1 MKNRGSRLAREA
13 LRSVVTCAACW
24 RALVS
29 AEEPEAVATQVVT
42 VTSTRSNQAAF
53 NVPASVN
60 VVTAADI
67 HDAFAQV
74 NLSESLGEVPGLFAK
89 DRQNYAQ
96 DLQLSIRGFGA
107 RSTFGLRGIRVYVDG
122 IPATLPDGQGQITN
136 VDLNSVQRIEVLRG
150 PFSAL
155 YGNSSG
161 GVLQVFTEQGAGQP
175 TVEAGF
181 AGGSDGLQRE
191 SVKASGAEGSLGYV
205 LSASHFA
212 TDGWRDHSAAQRDLG
227 NAKLTYDWGDSDH
240 LSLIANAVS
249 LPTAQD
255 PLGLTRAEY
264 QADPKA
270 VDPSAL
276 TFNTR
281 KSTSQTQGGLTWE
294 HRFDASS
301 ALQWTTYTGHRSTT
315 QFQSI
320 PVATQANPL
329 NPGGVI
335 ELGRDYSGNDIQLS
349 HSARLG
355 EQTLTL
361 VAGFSYDTLQE
372 HRQGY
377 QNFMG
382 STLGVK
388 GALRRDER
396 NDVSN
401 ADPYAQ
407 LAWLPT
413 RSWEVDLGLRHSDVS
428 FRSHD
433 FYVTSSNPD
442 DSGHADYR
450 ATLPVLGALYKPAGW
465 LRLYATAAKGFETP
479 TLNELA
485 YRADGNSGLNFGLRP
500 SRSRSFETGV
510 KANLAEAGQITLA
523 LFESDTRDEIVT
535 LTNVGGRSTY
545 QNGGRTRRTGV
556 EMSWTAELPADLH
569 WTTAIATLNARYRDG
584 FMTCATTPCA
594 APNLAVPAGNRMPG
608 TSAANAF
615 AEISWRPAGPWSAG
629 VDLHSAGRVMVND
642 ANSDAAAG
650 YATVGSHLKYSATW
664 RAWKVSS
671 FVRVDN
677 VFDRQY
683 AGSVIVNEGNG
694 RYFEPALRR
703 TWLAGASAA
712 YSF

>member
-1 MKNRGSRLAREA
+1 MHGLVA
-13 LRSVVTCAACW
+13 VAACG
-24 RALVS
+24 RGIAG
-29 AEEPEAVATQVVT
+29 AQGFEPAQAQVVT
-42 VTSTRSNQAAF
+42 VTSTRSNEAAF
-53 NVPASVN
+53 DIPSSVN
-60 VVTAADI
+60 VVTEVDVR
-67 HDAFAQV
+67 DAFAQV
-74 NLSESLGEVPGLFAK
+74 NISESLGEVPGLFAR

-96 DLQLSIRGFGA
+96 DVQLSIRGFGA

-150 PFSAL
+150 PFSSL

-161 GVLQVFTEQGAGQP
+161 GVLQVFTEQGSGAP
-175 TVEAGF
+175 TLEAGF
-181 AGGSDGLQRE
+181 AAGSNGLQRE
-191 SVKASGAEGSLGYV
+191 SLKASGADGALGYV

-212 TDGWRDHSAAQRDLG
+212 TDGWRAHSAAQRDLG
-227 NAKLTYDWGDSDH
+227 NAKLTYAWGDSDN

-249 LPTAQD
+249 LPSAQD

-264 QADPKA
+264 AADPRA

-276 TFNTR
+276 QFNTR
-281 KSTSQTQGGLTWE
+281 KSTSQTQGGFTWA
-294 HRFDASS
+294 HRFGPATE
-301 ALQWTTYTGHRSTT
+301 LQWTTYTGHYTGHRSAT
-315 QFQSI
+315 QYQAI

-335 ELGRDYSGNDIQLS
+335 ELGRDYSGNDVRLS
-349 HSARLG
+349 HTADLG
-355 EQTLTL
+355 GQSLTL
-361 VAGFSYDTLQE
+361 IAGFSYDTLQE

-377 QNFMG
+377 QNFVG
-382 STLGVK
+382 STLGVE

-396 NDVSN
+396 NVVSS

-407 LAWLPT
+407 LAWKPG
-413 RSWEVDLGLRHSDVS
+413 RAWEFDLGVRRSDVA

-433 FYVTSSNPD
+433 FYVTATNPD
-442 DSGHADYR
+442 DSGRADYR
-450 ATLPVLGALYKPAGW
+450 ATLPVLGTLFKATNW
-465 LRLYATAAKGFETP
+465 LHLYANAAKGFETP

-485 YRADGNSGLNFGLRP
+485 YRADGGSGLNFGLRP
-500 SRSRSFETGV
+500 AHSRSFEAGA
-510 KANLAEAGQITLA
+510 KANLAAAGEVDLA
-523 LFESDTRDEIVT
+523 VFDSDTSDEIVT

-556 EMSWTAELPADLH
+556 ELSWTAQLPADLH
-569 WTTAIATLNARYRDG
+569 WTAALATLDARYRDG
-584 FMTCATTPCA
+584 FLTCATTPCA
-594 APNLAVPAGNRMPG
+594 APKLAIPAGNRIPG
-608 TSAANAF
+608 TSPFDGF
-615 AEISWRPAGPWSAG
+615 AELSWRPGPWSAG
-629 VDLHSAGRVMVND
+629 VDLHAVGRVMVND
-642 ANSDAAAG
+642 ANSDAAAA
-650 YATVGSHLKYSATW
+650 YATVGAHLKYSAAW
-664 RAWKVSS
+664 RAWRFSG
-671 FVRVDN
+671 FARADN